1 MGPSSWGS
9 VTALVTALACTASA
23 CAPAEED
30 ADDGDVS
37 STSQSA
43 LQAKELPRLVI
54 DRSGTTVS
62 GLSSGAFMAVQ
73 MHVAYAREVHG
84 AAVFA
89 GGPFLCAG
97 GSAYTAVTTCMD
109 PGPNEA
115 PSARIAIAS
124 AGSLAMTGLVDPPT
138 ALVGSRVYLY
148 GGADDKTVAPV
159 VMDSVRDFYSV
170 LAGDA
175 GLSTNL
181 RVPGT
186 GHVLPTLDA
195 GDDCDEGGG
204 TYLGKCG
211 VDGAGAALQH
221 LYGKD
226 GKLEPPSTTLTGRF
240 LRFSQSAYAS
250 FASGMAE
257 NGYAY
262 VPASCARGETCR
274 IHVAFHGCKQ
284 YATGPV
290 GERFVRQAGYARWAD
305 TNRIVV
311 LFPQTTASAIN
322 PNGCW
327 DWWGYTG
334 PFYATQLGPQ
344 IAAIHRMIVTLSSGE
359 SKPD

>member
-9 VTALVTALACTASA
+9 VTALALTLACTSSA
-23 CAPAEED
+23 CTPSAED
-30 ADDGDVS
+30 ADDSDVS
-37 STSQSA
+37 STSESA
-43 LQAKELPRLVI
+43 LQTKELPGLVI

-97 GSAYTAVTTCMD
+97 GNAYTATTTCMA
-109 PGPNEA
+109 PAANEA

-124 AGSLAMTGLVDPPT
+124 AKSLALAGLVDST
-138 ALVGSRVYLY
+138 SALAGSRVYLY
-148 GGADDKTVAPV
+148 GGDDDKTVAPA
-159 VMDSVRDFYSV
+159 VMDSVRDFYSA
-170 LAGDA
+170 LAGDG
-175 GLSTNL
+175 GLSTHL
-181 RVPGT
+181 HVPGT
-186 GHVLPTLDA
+186 GHVLPTLDS
-195 GDDCDEGGG
+195 GDTCDTGGT

-211 VDGAGAALQH
+211 VDGAGDALEH
-221 LYGKD
+221 LYGK
-226 GKLEPPSTTLTGRF
+226 LEAPSTTPKGRY
-240 LRFSQSAYAS
+240 LRFSQSPYAS

-257 NGYAY
+257 SGYAY